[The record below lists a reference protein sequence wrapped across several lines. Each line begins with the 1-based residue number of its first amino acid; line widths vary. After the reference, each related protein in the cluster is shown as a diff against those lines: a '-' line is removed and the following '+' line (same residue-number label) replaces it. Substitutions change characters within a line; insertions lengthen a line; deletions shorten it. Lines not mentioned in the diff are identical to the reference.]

1 MWFKQ
6 KKTINNMTEEERILV
21 IKEIAERMKDVVYM
35 NAEVKAVETLEKL
48 PKDLISYSSE
58 DKISMTYTINFCVGD
73 LQQIIGRERR
83 KE

>member
-21 IKEIAERMKDVVYM
+21 IKEIAERMKDLVYI
-35 NAEVKAVETLEKL
+35 NAEMKAAEMLDNL
-48 PKDLISYSSE
+48 PKDILEYLSDDPI
-58 DKISMTYTINFCVGD
+58 KITYTINFCVGN
-73 LQQIIGRERR
+73 LQEIIGRERR

>member
-6 KKTINNMTEEERILV
+6 KKKVNHMTEEEKIIV
-21 IKEIAERMKDVVYM
+21 KKEIAERMKDVVYM
-35 NAEVKAVETLEKL
+35 NADMKANKMLDNL
-48 PKDLISYSSE
+48 PKDIMSYFS
-58 DKISMTYTINFCVGD
+58 DDQIKITYTINLCVGD